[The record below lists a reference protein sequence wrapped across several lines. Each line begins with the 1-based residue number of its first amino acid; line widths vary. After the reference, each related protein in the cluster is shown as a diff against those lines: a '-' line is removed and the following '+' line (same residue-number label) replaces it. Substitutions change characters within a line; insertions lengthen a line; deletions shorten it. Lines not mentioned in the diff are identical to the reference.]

1 MLARAL
7 KLHETS
13 SFIVEWLKS
22 PLVTASVIPSS
33 KRLAKKMVAGLDPS
47 AALVIELGPG
57 TGVFTNE
64 LLTIGV
70 KEESLVLVE
79 LNNKFASKLRKKY
92 PKALVINGAAEA
104 LSHLQLDKADAV
116 ISGLPLLSIRDEHI
130 DEILKGTFAVM
141 KPGAALVQFT
151 YGYKSPVKQELLDK
165 HGLVAQRHSFVLN
178 NFPPA
183 SVYHIR
189 KKQHQQE
196 V

>member
-13 SFIVEWLKS
+13 SFIIEWLKS

-33 KRLAKKMVAGLDPS
+33 KRLGRKMVAGLDPS
-47 AALVIELGPG
+47 AELVIELGPG

-64 LLTIGV
+64 LLAAGIR
-70 KEESLVLVE
+70 EEALVLVE
-79 LNNKFASKLRKKY
+79 LNNKFAGKLRKKY
-92 PKALVINGAAEA
+92 PKALVVNGAAEA
-104 LSHLQLDKADAV
+104 LSLLQLENHADAV

-130 DEILKGTFAVM
+130 DDILSGVFEVM
-141 KPGAALVQFT
+141 KPEAALVQFT
-151 YGYKSPVKQELLDK
+151 YGYKCPVKPELLKK
-165 HGLVAQRHSFVLN
+165 HELVSQRHSFVLN

-189 KKQHQQE
+189 KKQH
-196 V
+196 